1 MQVEKA
7 TSKLMVET
15 SEEIITMLSN
25 LGAIEESKA
34 ISPDILRNSQKLKE
48 RPLDEDLRKLI
59 ETGYVKAHD
68 DKLYL
73 TKVGL
78 FRALSRF
85 S

>member
-1 MQVEKA
+1 LDV
-7 TSKLMVET
+7 

-25 LGAIEESKA
+25 LGAIDESKA
-34 ISPDILRNSQKLKE
+34 ISQDLLRNSQKLREK
-48 RPLDEDLRKLI
+48 PLEDDLRKLI
-59 ETGYVKAHD
+59 ETGYVKTLD
-68 DKLYL
+68 NRVYL

>member
-1 MQVEKA
+1 MSDV
-7 TSKLMVET
+7 

-25 LGAIEESKA
+25 LGAIDESKA
-34 ISPDILRNSQKLKE
+34 ISQELLKNSQKLRE
-48 RPLDEDLRKLI
+48 RPLDDDVRKLI
-59 ETGYVKAHD
+59 ETGYVKSSAD
-68 DKLYL
+68 RLYL